1 MASTLGVMAGAFDIN
16 KFAVPS
22 GDAVF
27 RAGCCT
33 AISLSVLAA
42 HLVAPGDP
50 LVSALLFLLVRVRG
64 DGACLFHSA
73 SVGRGSNPATLRRR
87 VIRHL
92 KRNWHQPCPAG
103 VARRGH
109 ADTRTVGEALAEEHG
124 RAFADGDEYEAWM
137 HTRDAG
143 GSVPWSTT
151 VEACALA
158 TLEGCIVEVWTR
170 TPDGGLAIR
179 DVFFP
184 DSPPTSPPIHLLH
197 GSHGAGGGH
206 FDRLLPLDS
215 LSPDRA
221 AACRDQAMGVSAS
234 AWSEAR
240 LDAAAAAMVY
250 LSTRGMPA
258 RRDAEAAVGGAAALD
273 ALAREAAELEAARE
287 LVDGGMPH
295 DAARDAAAGLVA
307 MEAGAAPWDVVALLA
322 DRSRL
327 RRAVSALLSS
337 VPPATPAP
345 PAEGAARGHPPL
357 RVGSRAPTMDHH
369 TAAPAVK
376 AISAMAAAVEP
387 AKAAQAIVAVEA
399 VAVAAAPVTVTR
411 GRATAPSAPFFF
423 RLSCSRAHRPAPP
436 HRICV
441 TLRLRRIPTTRA
453 AGAAELQGRREHRA
467 LDLKPFVHAPSQS
480 PLQRTGHPSP
490 P

>member
-1 MASTLGVMAGAFDIN
+1 MASTLGVMAGVFDIN

-22 GDAVF
+22 GDADF
-27 RAGCCT
+27 RAGCRT
-33 AISLSVLAA
+33 AISLSVLSA
-42 HLVAPGDP
+42 HLGGGPFVLA
-50 LVSALLFLLVRVRG
+50 VLFLLVRVRG

-73 SVGRGSNPATLRRR
+73 SVGRGSSPTTLRRR
-87 VIRHL
+87 VISHH

-124 RAFADGDEYEAWM
+124 RAFADGAEYEAWM

-143 GSVPWSTT
+143 GSVPWSTMMEASTLST
-151 VEACALA
+151 VEGIIVNIW
-158 TLEGCIVEVWTR
+158 TL

-184 DSPPTSPPIHLLH
+184 DSPPTSPPIDLLH

-206 FDRLLPLDS
+206 FDSLLLLDS

-240 LDAAAAAMVY
+240 LDAAAAAMVH
-250 LSTRGMPA
+250 LSTRGAPA

-295 DAARDAAAGLVA
+295 DAARVAAAGLVA
-307 MEAGAAPWDVVALLA
+307 KEAGAASWDVVALLA

-327 RRAVSALLSS
+327 RRAVSTLLSP
-337 VPPATPAP
+337 VPPAAPAP
-345 PAEGAARGHPPL
+345 PAEGAARGHLPL
-357 RVGSRAPTMDHH
+357 RVGSRAPTKDHR

-376 AISAMAAAVEP
+376 AVPAMTVAVEP
-387 AKAAQAIVAVEA
+387 ANAAQAIVAVE
-399 VAVAAAPVTVTR
+399 VEAVAADGQVPPPYGDAWPSHCSPGPILSPPVLPT
-411 GRATAPSAPFFF
+411 
-423 RLSCSRAHRPAPP
+423 CAPP
-436 HRICV
+436 
-441 TLRLRRIPTTRA
+441 RA
-453 AGAAELQGRREHRA
+453 A
-467 LDLKPFVHAPSQS
+467 
-480 PLQRTGHPSP
+480 
-490 P
+490 